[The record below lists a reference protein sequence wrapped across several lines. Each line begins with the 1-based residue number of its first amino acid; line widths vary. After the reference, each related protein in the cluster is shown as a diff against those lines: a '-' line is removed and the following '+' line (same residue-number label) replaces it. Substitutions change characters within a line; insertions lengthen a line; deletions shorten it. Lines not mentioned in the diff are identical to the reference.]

1 MPLVVDH
8 CSRGFVNHV
17 VVTGSEVARDTMAP
31 EDEERLEEALSLVE
45 RINPRVNV
53 IHAPRG
59 QFDNAIDSE
68 NILRD
73 RGFDAREM
81 GKMRHL
87 LYPGWWDRDAEER
100 SGKEVAATHSR

>member
-1 MPLVVDH
+1 MPFVVDH

-87 LYPGWWDRDAEER
+87 LYPGWWDRDVEER
-100 SGKEVAATHSR
+100 SGKEVAAAHSR